1 MEVFL
6 RDISG
11 KREAATND
19 GLSILFH
26 AVDVMCRFDV
36 AP

>member
-1 MEVFL
+1 MEVSL

-11 KREAATND
+11 KREAATSD
-19 GLSILFH
+19 RLSVLFH
-26 AVDVMCRFDV
+26 AVDVLCRFDL

>member
-6 RDISG
+6 GDISG

-19 GLSILFH
+19 GLSILFY
-26 AVDVMCRFDV
+26 AVDV
-36 AP
+36 